1 MRPQSLN
8 TVLTADN
15 AHRRE
20 VPMSQGHQSHP
31 QPGTVYLVG
40 AGPGD
45 PGLITVRGAECL
57 AQADVVLYDGL
68 VNPLLLR
75 LTTGR
80 CERTARVRRQGT
92 DVTPQEAINERL
104 IAEARAGHC
113 VVRLKGGDPYIFGR
127 GSEEAAALQDAG
139 IPFEVVPG
147 ITAATGAGEYAGFS
161 FTHRE
166 TTSAVAFVTGHEDP
180 TRDHSRIDYQALAAF
195 PGTLVFYMG
204 LGRIRE
210 ICSSLTSAGLSETTP
225 AALICHASL
234 PTQQVIEGT
243 LSSLPDLAQ
252 SRALKPPSLIV
263 VGQCVLQRQ
272 SLCWFERLPHFGL
285 SIGITR
291 PEGQTDEIVRQVV
304 RLGGEPVLM
313 PLLKIEQVDREQEQ
327 VVAKSLNRLHDYDW
341 LVFTSVNGVKEFFR
355 HLHQSGRDS
364 RALGRTRIAAIGVST
379 SDSLKDFGIL
389 SDLVPSTFQAEALA
403 EALVNSA
410 ANQRVLWLRASRGRD
425 VLPKT
430 LRAAGIAVE
439 ELIVYESN
447 DIDAISPEVLD
458 RIRTNTLHWI
468 GLSSPAMANRL
479 AVLLNQAEIPLSSV
493 VTRFASISPLTS
505 DAARTAGIPI
515 AAEAEM
521 ATWQSLLQA
530 IAQAHAIQPGD

>member
-1 MRPQSLN
+1 
-8 TVLTADN
+8 
-15 AHRRE
+15 
-20 VPMSQGHQSHP
+20 MSQGHQSHP
-31 QPGTVYLVG
+31 HPGTVYLVG

-45 PGLITVRGAECL
+45 PGLITVRGTECL

-75 LTTGR
+75 LTNGR

-92 DVTPQEAINERL
+92 EFTSQETINERL

-127 GSEEAAALQDAG
+127 GSEEAAALQAAG

-161 FTHRE
+161 FTHRD

-204 LGRIRE
+204 LGRVRE
-210 ICSSLTSAGLSETTP
+210 ICSSLTSADLPESTP

-243 LSSLPDLAQ
+243 LGTLADLAH

-272 SLCWFERLPHFGL
+272 SLCWFERLPLFGL

-291 PEGQTDEIVRQVV
+291 PEGQVDEIVREVV

-313 PLLKIEQVDREQEQ
+313 PLLKIAPVDPEQEQ
-327 VVAKSLNRLHDYDW
+327 VVAESLNGLRHYDW
-341 LVFTSVNGVKEFFR
+341 LVFTSVNGVQEFFR
-355 HLHQSGRDS
+355 HLHLSGRDS
-364 RALGRTRIAAIGVST
+364 RALGQTRIAAIGTST
-379 SDSLKDFGIL
+379 SDSLKTFGL
-389 SDLVPSTFQAEALA
+389 LPDLVPPTFQAESLA
-403 EALVNSA
+403 EVLVDSA
-410 ANQRVLWLRASRGRD
+410 GNQKVLWIRASRGRD
-425 VLPKT
+425 VLPKA
-430 LRAAGIAVE
+430 LRVAGIAVE
-439 ELIVYESN
+439 ELIVYESR
-447 DIDAISPEVLD
+447 DIDAISPEVLN
-458 RIRTNTLHWI
+458 RIRSTTLHWI
-468 GLSSPAMANRL
+468 GLSSPAMARRL
-479 AVLLNQAEIPLSSV
+479 AVLLEQAEIQLSSV
-493 VTRFASISPLTS
+493 ATRFASISPLTS
-505 DAARTAGIPI
+505 DAARNAGIPI
-515 AAEAEM
+515 AAEARV
-521 ATWQSLLQA
+521 ATWQSLL
-530 IAQAHAIQPGD
+530 HAISQAKTMRSDD